1 MLSADF
7 MTDPKTQSQASPNI
21 ARKILWRILMIL
33 IVAVTIGSV
42 LNLLTRS
49 SDNNTGPAGFGKGVL
64 HGVLMPAALPNL
76 LFGKDVS
83 IYAPNNTGRT
93 YKLGYTVGVNGCG
106 LIFFGFFF
114 WRLSR
119 LRKLASEQ
127 RGKA

>member
-1 MLSADF
+1 MD
-7 MTDPKTQSQASPNI
+7 TQSEAMTPSNVT
-21 ARKILWRILMIL
+21 RRVLWRILMIL
-33 IVAVTIGSV
+33 IAAVAIGSV

-49 SDNNTGPAGFGKGVL
+49 SDNNAGPAGFGKGVL

-127 RGKA
+127 RGKS

>member
-1 MLSADF
+1 MLSPNF
-7 MTDPKTQSQASPNI
+7 MTETEMKSQAAPNLT
-21 ARKILWRILMIL
+21 RKVLWRILVFL
-33 IVAVTIGSV
+33 VVAVAIGSV

-49 SDNNTGPAGFGKGVL
+49 SDNNSGPAGFGKGVL

-106 LIFFGFFF
+106 LVFFGFFF

-119 LRKLASEQ
+119 LRRLAAENRAKS
-127 RGKA
+127 

>member
-1 MLSADF
+1 MLLADF
-7 MTDPKTQSQASPNI
+7 MTDAEIKSQASPSA

-33 IVAVTIGSV
+33 FVAVAIGSV

-49 SDNNTGPAGFGKGVL
+49 SDSNAGPAGFGKGVL

-119 LRKLASEQ
+119 LKKLASET
-127 RGKA
+127 RANS

>member
-1 MLSADF
+1 MLSANF
-7 MTDPKTQSQASPNI
+7 MTETEANTRRAPNMT
-21 ARKILWRILMIL
+21 RKVLWRILMIL
-33 IVAVTIGSV
+33 VVAVAIGSV

-106 LIFFGFFF
+106 LVFFGFFF

-119 LRKLASEQ
+119 LRKLATENRVKS
-127 RGKA
+127 

>member
-1 MLSADF
+1 MLSSNF
-7 MTDPKTQSQASPNI
+7 MTNKETKTQPSPNLT
-21 ARKILWRILMIL
+21 RRILWRILMIL
-33 IVAVTIGSV
+33 IVAVSIGSV

-49 SDNNTGPAGFGKGVL
+49 SDNNTGPAGFGRGVL

-119 LRKLASEQ
+119 LRKLASES
-127 RGKA
+127 RAKW

>member
-1 MLSADF
+1 MD
-7 MTDPKTQSQASPNI
+7 TQSEAMTPPNGT
-21 ARKILWRILMIL
+21 RRVLWRILMIL
-33 IVAVTIGSV
+33 IVAVAIGSV

-64 HGVLMPAALPNL
+64 HGALMPAALPNL

-119 LRKLASEQ
+119 LRKLAAEQ
-127 RGKA
+127 RAKS